1 MYWKEVS
8 FLLGGRILGSGLKIL
23 SSQQQQEK
31 EEEEEEEEEQEE
43 NPHNPQSPHSL
54 F

>member
-31 EEEEEEEEEQEE
+31 EEQEQEEQEE